1 MGKKVLI
8 VASSPRRNG
17 NSNRLAAVFAEGA
30 AQAGHQVETVWLCE
44 KSIAFCRG
52 CLACQQTMRC
62 VIHDDAD
69 TIAQQMGAA
78 DVLVFATPIYYYGM
92 SGQMKTMLDRAN
104 PLFPSDYAFRDIYLL
119 TAAAEDDPETP
130 EGAVHGLQGWISC
143 FEKAHLAGSVFAGG
157 VTDVGEIEGHP
168 ALQTAFEMGS
178 RI

>member
-1 MGKKVLI
+1 MSKKVLI

-17 NSNRLAAVFAEGA
+17 NSNNLAEAFAKGA
-30 AQAGHQVETVWLCE
+30 AQAGNQVETVYLCE
-44 KSIAFCRG
+44 KNIGVCRG
-52 CLACQQTMRC
+52 CLSCQTTQRC
-62 VIHDDAD
+62 VIQDDAD
-69 TIAQQMGAA
+69 AIVQKMGAA
-78 DVLVFATPIYYYGM
+78 DVLAFATPIYYYGM

-104 PLFPSDYAFRDIYLL
+104 PLFPSDYAFRDVYLL

-143 FEKAHLAGSVFAGG
+143 FEKASLAGNVFAGG
-157 VTDVGEIEGHP
+157 VTDAGDIEGHP